1 MLIRCIGNVFI
12 CKRFSRLSLSPTCRS
27 PSLQISSHWWRLL
40 LHLCLSS
47 FLWCSASP
55 KSLRKDWF
63 VAISWN
69 KLNLQQLL
77 YLFPVTLQSVTLH
90 YITISW
96 NQLNLQQL
104 LYLFPVVILT
114 SAGVNRMRCAT
125 SLKMEFMVMTRHI
138 L

>member
-1 MLIRCIGNVFI
+1 MFFKMYQGCFLRCIENVFLDVSRPFFKMYQE
-12 CKRFSRLSLSPTCRS
+12 CFLDVWRMFFKMYQKCFSRFSLSPTCRS
-27 PSLQISSHWWRLL
+27 PSLQTSSHWWQRL

-90 YITISW
+90 YITIIW
-96 NQLNLQQL
+96 NKLNLQ
-104 LYLFPVVILT
+104 
-114 SAGVNRMRCAT
+114 
-125 SLKMEFMVMTRHI
+125 
-138 L
+138 